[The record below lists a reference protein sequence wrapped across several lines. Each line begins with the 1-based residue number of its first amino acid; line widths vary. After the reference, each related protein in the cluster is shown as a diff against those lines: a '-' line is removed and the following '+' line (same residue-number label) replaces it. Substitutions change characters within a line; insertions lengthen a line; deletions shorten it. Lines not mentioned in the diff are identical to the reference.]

1 MSVDELEK
9 AVAKLPSDQLARFSA
24 WFEKFAADAWD
35 RQIEEDAKNGKLDK
49 LAEEALADVKAG
61 RFREL

>member
-1 MSVDELEK
+1 MSVEELEK
-9 AVAKLPSDQLARFSA
+9 AVATLPSDQLARFSA

-35 RQIEEDAKNGKLDK
+35 RQIEEDAKNGKLDR
-49 LAEEALADVKAG
+49 LVAESEEDFRKG